1 MRSFLLFLL
10 FASIGARAQTKATTD
25 DGRRVLLRADSTWT
39 LLGSA
44 TTASRAASDT
54 SCDALIITST
64 DAKGKPSSSSQVLL
78 VSNDNGKTGFG
89 IIITKGIK
97 QGQLLF
103 DLTCAGST
111 GCVPKYAVVRI
122 VFRDGSHVDVPSDAM
137 ANCSG
142 SVPIHFGGTFGRKD
156 LAATLA
162 SKPIRSI
169 RVALRADFLER
180 ELTEVTSLT
189 VMHSVRC
196 LLK

>member
-1 MRSFLLFLL
+1 MRQFLLFLL
-10 FASIGARAQTKATTD
+10 LASISARAQTKATTD
-25 DGRRVLLRADSTWT
+25 DGRRVLLHPDSTWT
-39 LLGSA
+39 LIVAEPS
-44 TTASRAASDT
+44 TSIAASDT
-54 SCDALIITST
+54 TCDALIITST
-64 DAKGKPSSSSQVLL
+64 DSKGKPSSSSQVLL

-103 DLTCAGST
+103 DLTCAGNT
-111 GCVPKYAVVRI
+111 GCVPKYAVVHFA
-122 VFRDGSHVDVPSDAM
+122 FRDGSHVDVPSDAM

-156 LAATLA
+156 LSITLA

-169 RVALRADFLER
+169 RVALRGDFIER
-180 ELTEVTSLT
+180 ELTEMTSTT
-189 VMHSVRC
+189 VMYSVRC